1 MLRALRRFVLII
13 SQFHWDFI
21 FLIRKDSSQ
30 YGEQQLLQSH
40 LPTAVPLLYLEIGAH
55 QPIKCSNTWNLY
67 QKGWRGICV
76 DPQRLFALNWK
87 IFRPKDE
94 FLAVAISVEESR
106 FATFYDFERKVN
118 LVSTMDPEFAS
129 VWREKGYSFTA
140 KQVPALSP
148 EDLVERYVKTFG
160 REPHLLLL
168 DVEGLDYALLSRF
181 LKKLQITQWILYED
195 HKELPLS
202 SFTEKWVELG
212 RAGPSVLISRK

>member
-1 MLRALRRFVLII
+1 MLNVLHRFVLII
-13 SQFHWDFI
+13 SQFIWDFL

-30 YGEQQLLQSH
+30 YGEQQLLHTH
-40 LPTAVPLLYLEIGAH
+40 LPTTIPLLYLEIGAH

-67 QKGWRGICV
+67 QNGWRGICV

-87 IFRPKDE
+87 FFRPKDE
-94 FLAVAISVEESR
+94 FLPVAISVEESR

-129 VWREKGYSFTA
+129 VWSEKGYSFAT

-148 EDLVERYVKTFG
+148 EEIVERYVKTFG

-168 DVEGLDYALLSRF
+168 DVEGLDYALLQRF
-181 LKKLQITQWILYED
+181 LRILEITQWILYED
-195 HKELPLS
+195 HKKIALN
-202 SFTEKWVELG
+202 SFTENWVELG